1 MSNPHYGPAHPQPA
15 APPPRKKR
23 TGLIVLVIVSALLLT
38 LIGACAAVISSIS
51 NAVNGV
57 SASEGPVVVDGD
69 DSEAPAEEDSPKA
82 DEPADRNGGEKKA
95 EKKTEKAEQKPFTI
109 KATKCKRR
117 AGGFGMVDIKVKV
130 TNHTDQKMTYLF
142 DISVEDTDG
151 NVVGSGG
158 GSIDNVRPGKSGTA
172 ATFVSMTDDE
182 YDGKIK
188 CVIDVTDFSDF

>member
-1 MSNPHYGPAHPQPA
+1 VVLGSTGTEDDVPRSAGTKVTSSGRDAGFVLAATAARLLSSKFNHGCGTSPVGLTHTIPRLNTDPPIVWSLIMSNPHYGPAHPQPA
-15 APPPRKKR
+15 APRPRKKR

-95 EKKTEKAEQKPFTI
+95 EKKT
-109 KATKCKRR
+109 
-117 AGGFGMVDIKVKV
+117 
-130 TNHTDQKMTYLF
+130 
-142 DISVEDTDG
+142 
-151 NVVGSGG
+151 
-158 GSIDNVRPGKSGTA
+158 
-172 ATFVSMTDDE
+172 
-182 YDGKIK
+182 
-188 CVIDVTDFSDF
+188 